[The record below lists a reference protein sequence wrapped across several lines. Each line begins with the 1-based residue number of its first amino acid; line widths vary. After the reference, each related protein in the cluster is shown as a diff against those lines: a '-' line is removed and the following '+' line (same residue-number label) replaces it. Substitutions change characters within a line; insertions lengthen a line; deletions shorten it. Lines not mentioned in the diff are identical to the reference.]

1 VPSPISRWWL
11 WLPVVLYMAGIFG
24 LSSLPTTPD
33 LPGGSDKGL
42 HAVLYAGLG
51 VLLVRAMAGGLRRR
65 ITVTIAVAATLIAG
79 AYGVS
84 DEFHQH
90 FVPPR
95 QVEGLD
101 VVADAIGAGAAA
113 FALAGWSIARGR
125 RAPTGERL

>member
-1 VPSPISRWWL
+1 
-11 WLPVVLYMAGIFG
+11 MAGIFG
-24 LSSLPTTPD
+24 LSSLPDTPA

-51 VLLVRAMAGGLRRR
+51 VLLVRALAGGLRRR
-65 ITVTIAVAATLIAG
+65 ITVTIALAATLIAG

-101 VVADAIGAGAAA
+101 VVADTIGAGVAA
-113 FALAGWSIARGR
+113 FALAGWSIARR
-125 RAPTGERL
+125 RAPTGE